1 MTEKITSFDIKHA
14 LMCYFRF
21 TRQWLCASECMNN
34 DVMALTNK
42 DIIEVEV
49 KVSKYDL
56 WKGEAKKD
64 KHRIYNNEAISYYRS
79 QMPNRFYICVPIS
92 LEEEA
97 RLWVE
102 QTNKKYG
109 IIRYNS
115 EFASSLAIS
124 IAKTASTIIK
134 SEGINETLERAI
146 MMRVCAE
153 NIGLMKQRLRK
164 EAS

>member
-1 MTEKITSFDIKHA
+1 MTEKITALDIKRA
-14 LMCYFRF
+14 VMCYLRF

-34 DVMALTNK
+34 DVMAITDK
-42 DIIEVEV
+42 DIIEVEI

-56 WKGEAKKD
+56 WKGEAKKR
-64 KHRIYNNEAISYYRS
+64 KHK
-79 QMPNRFYICVPIS
+79 QMQELVGWSVRYLPNRFYICVPIF

-109 IIRYNS
+109 IIRYNP
-115 EFASSLAIS
+115 ELASSFAIS
-124 IAKTASTIIK
+124 IAKTASMIIK
-134 SEGINETLERAI
+134 SERIDRSLERTI

-153 NIGLMKQRLRK
+153 NISLMNRMR
-164 EAS
+164 